1 MHSGFTMFNCLNC
14 RISAY
19 FWILALAA
27 CKSFSRKF
35 RQKSSK
41 IEKMGSRRP
50 RKRREVEN
58 RDLSDLVLNSR
69 HFGIWRQKSPKIDK
83 ISCRTA
89 VEAFWGLSAEIVVLE
104 APRQSREPPNNLRT
118 RPTKSGNLRTTAERS
133 RTLPNTFLALRPAG
147 PPGRSGMPGGAPTH
161 PRSKLAEKAPPNSE
175 ILKKVV
181 ISAIWRQSCS
191 KSGIF
196 AKIVFLAAKSRS

>member
-1 MHSGFTMFNCLNC
+1 MHSGFTMLICLNC

-27 CKSFSRKF
+27 CKPFSRKF
-35 RQKSSK
+35 RRKSSK

-69 HFGIWRQKSPKIDK
+69 HFGIWRQKSPKIGK

-89 VEAFWGLSAEIVVLE
+89 VEAFWGYPQKSSFWR
-104 APRQSREPPNNLRT
+104 PRGSP
-118 RPTKSGNLRTTAERS
+118 GNLRTTSEHGRPNPATS
-133 RTLPNTFLALRPAG
+133 VQLPNEAEYCRTPFWLSAHPGLPDAPAC
-147 PPGRSGMPGGAPTH
+147 PGAPQRT
-161 PRSKLAEKAPPNSE
+161 PGPNSPKR
-175 ILKKVV
+175 LHQTPKFWKK
-181 ISAIWRQSCS
+181 
-191 KSGIF
+191 
-196 AKIVFLAAKSRS
+196 